1 MTRPLVRV
9 TRRLPAVVEEELA
22 SEFDLHLNGTD
33 EPLGPA
39 GLREALAGADAVLCT
54 VTDRIDRAV
63 LAGGE
68 VRARILANFGV
79 GHEHIDVAAAA
90 ERGIV
95 VTNTPGV
102 LTEATAELALTL
114 LLMVARRAGE
124 GEREVR
130 SGRWTGWRPTHMVG
144 RPVTGRTLGI
154 VGMGRIGR
162 AVARSAQD
170 GLGMTI
176 LYYTR
181 SGVSL
186 DGMRATRL
194 ASLEALLA
202 QSDFVS
208 LHCPSTPETRHLIN
222 AGRLR
227 RMQPHAC
234 LVNTARGDVVDEPAL
249 AAALREGVIAGAGLD
264 VYEREPAVAPGLLEL
279 ENVVLLPHLGSA
291 TDAARIAMGRRA
303 HANLRAFFTGGGPD
317 DVVRPR
323 PVSAPADRHAASSP
337 PRP

>member
-9 TRRLPAVVEEELA
+9 TRRLPDAVEQELTA
-22 SEFDLHLNGTD
+22 DFDLQRNEHD

-39 GLREALAGADAVLCT
+39 GLRQALAGADAVLCT
-54 VTDRIDRAV
+54 VTDRIDRDV

-102 LTEATAELALTL
+102 LTEATAELALAL

-181 SGVSL
+181 SEVSL
-186 DGMRATRL
+186 GGLRATRVG
-194 ASLEALLA
+194 SVDELLA
-202 QSDFVS
+202 GSDFVS

-222 AGRLR
+222 AERLR
-227 RMQPHAC
+227 LMRPHAC

-264 VYEREPAVAPGLLEL
+264 VYEREPAVTPGLLDL

-291 TDAARIAMGRRA
+291 TDAARLAMGRRA
-303 HANLRAFFTGGGPD
+303 HANLRAFFAGGEPD
-317 DVVRPR
+317 DVVRPG
-323 PVSAPADRHAASSP
+323 PVSAPAGRHAASSP
-337 PRP
+337 LRP

>member
-9 TRRLPAVVEEELA
+9 TRRLPAVVEGELA
-22 SEFDLHLNGTD
+22 ADFDLHLNQAD

-54 VTDRIDRAV
+54 VTDRIDEAV
-63 LAGGE
+63 LGGGDL
-68 VRARILANFGV
+68 RARMLANFGV

-90 ERGIV
+90 ARGIV

-162 AVARSAQD
+162 AAARSAQD

-181 SGVSL
+181 SDVSL

-194 ASLEALLA
+194 ATLEELLA
-202 QSDFVS
+202 RSDFVS

-222 AGRLR
+222 AARLR
-227 RMQPHAC
+227 LMQPHAC
-234 LVNTARGDVVDEPAL
+234 LVNTARGDIVDEPAL
-249 AAALREGVIAGAGLD
+249 AAALRQGVIAGAGLD
-264 VYEREPAVAPGLLEL
+264 VYEGEPAVTPALLEL

-303 HANLRAFFTGGGPD
+303 HANLRAFFAGGEPE

-323 PVSAPADRHAASSP
+323 PVSAPTDRHAASSP

>member
-9 TRRLPAVVEEELA
+9 TRRLPAAVEQELA
-22 SEFDLHLNGTD
+22 SDFDLQLNQAD
-33 EPLGPA
+33 EPLGPD
-39 GLREALAGADAVLCT
+39 GLRDALAGADAVLCT

-63 LAGGE
+63 LSGGD

-95 VTNTPGV
+95 VSNTPDV
-102 LTEATAELALTL
+102 LTEATAELALML

-130 SGRWTGWRPTHMVG
+130 SGRWTGWRPTHLIG

-181 SGVSL
+181 SEVSL
-186 DGMRATRL
+186 GGMRATRL
-194 ASLEALLA
+194 ASIEALLA
-202 QSDFVS
+202 GSDFVS

-222 AGRLR
+222 AERLR
-227 RMQPHAC
+227 IMRPHAC
-234 LVNTARGDVVDEPAL
+234 LVNTARGDIVDEPAL
-249 AAALREGVIAGAGLD
+249 AAALREGIIAGAGLD
-264 VYEREPAVAPGLLEL
+264 VYEREPAVMPALLEL

-303 HANLRAFFTGGGPD
+303 HANLRAFFAGHEPE

-323 PVSAPADRHAASSP
+323 GVSAPADRHAASSR